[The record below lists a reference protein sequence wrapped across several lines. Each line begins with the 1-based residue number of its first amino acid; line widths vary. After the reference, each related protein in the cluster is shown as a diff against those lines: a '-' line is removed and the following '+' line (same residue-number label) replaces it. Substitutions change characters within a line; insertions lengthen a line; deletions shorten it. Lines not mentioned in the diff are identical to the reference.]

1 MKVSLPLL
9 SWISLSSIPILV
21 SVNSIYYTASY
32 LRHLHFPTVCA
43 VCVNADEKKA
53 HVWRKKEMNC

>member
-1 MKVSLPLL
+1 MKASLP
-9 SWISLSSIPILV
+9 SFSCISLSSILILV

-43 VCVNADEKKA
+43 VCANADEKEA
-53 HVWRKKEMNC
+53 HLNG